1 MASPNIS
8 DCVSAGFS
16 GLKNNPVT
24 HIVAT
29 LLVIFISGVGFG
41 LLTGPMVVGY
51 MKMIKI
57 EDEGGKP
64 EIADVFK
71 GFENFVPALLA
82 VLVGSI
88 IVSIGYMLCVLPGM
102 LLMAIIPTAAYLV
115 ACDENDGIN
124 ALKRAWVAVKGNLL
138 GAFFCMLILGIIG
151 NLGVILCFV
160 GIIVTLPIAFI
171 GSYHMAKQ
179 LTDGGRN
186 GNLAVNL

>member
-71 GFENFVPALLA
+71 GFDNFVPALLA

-115 ACDENDGIN
+115 ASGENDGIN
-124 ALKRAWVAVKGNLL
+124 ALKRAWEAVKGNLL

-151 NLGVILCFV
+151 NLGLILCFV

-179 LTDGGRN
+179 LTDGGRD
-186 GNLAVNL
+186 GNLAINL